1 MANTSE
7 NSEKFAK
14 LQHLL
19 DIYGAD
25 RTRWPAAD
33 RLDLSGLIA
42 TVPEAKAAVAEALA
56 LDRLLD
62 KAPRVSIERERALAR
77 RIVSLAAPNA
87 LTSNVTPLRR
97 PAVTRALLRPATA
110 LMAASLMLGIF
121 AGASGNLSPAIDF
134 VAEAIGLADDEP
146 ELALAN
152 DTISSE
158 ESL

>member
-1 MANTSE
+1 MSNTSE
-7 NSEKFAK
+7 TGEKIAK
-14 LQHLL
+14 LQHVL

-33 RLDLSGLIA
+33 RLDLAGFIA
-42 TVPEAKAAVAEALA
+42 SNASAREALAEATA

-77 RIVSLAAPNA
+77 RIVTAAAPLA
-87 LTSNVTPLRR
+87 RPSSVVPLRR
-97 PAVTRALLRPATA
+97 PVQARSLSRRAAA

-121 AGASGNLSPAIDF
+121 AGASGNLAPAFDF
-134 VAEAIGLADDEP
+134 VAEAMGLSDDEP

-152 DTISSE
+152 ETISSG